1 MVNMM
6 KYALAVI
13 VSVTRADAEE
23 QGGSVRV
30 WSRVAKLL
38 TPTLGKLCSRFY
50 PAVSQRGTCLDNTLG
65 VTFGRKEPEIF
76 LALFHAAKEIQ
87 ALATVFHLKQMVS
100 PKELERSQKLGDTLF
115 CPVEFRPDDTEKL
128 EHGIWHIKLHQGFP
142 LPDCGVYYAD
152 LGRAVASPEEEQAIL
167 TDPAGHALCMVIM
180 ETEGRGHGEL

>member
-50 PAVSQRGTCLDNTLG
+50 PAVSQRGTCLDN
-65 VTFGRKEPEIF
+65 
-76 LALFHAAKEIQ
+76 
-87 ALATVFHLKQMVS
+87 KQVLSLLM
-100 PKELERSQKLGDTLF
+100 T
-115 CPVEFRPDDTEKL
+115 
-128 EHGIWHIKLHQGFP
+128 
-142 LPDCGVYYAD
+142 
-152 LGRAVASPEEEQAIL
+152 AVIEEE
-167 TDPAGHALCMVIM
+167 
-180 ETEGRGHGEL
+180 E